1 MEKRLSSTNE
11 IGASTFMGMKRNLD
25 LNFIPYI
32 KMNSNMIIDLNI
44 KYTTIKLLED
54 SIREK
59 IFRT

>member
-1 MEKRLSSTNE
+1 
-11 IGASTFMGMKRNLD
+11 MGMKRNLD